1 MFVVIIAI
9 LVLAFGFLAS
19 TLIDVEEKGKRLIRT
34 VAVAGALFLLLASCF
49 TYVPTGYTGI
59 VTTFG
64 KVHDTTLDAGISFK
78 APWDNVIRMDNR
90 EQRVSFDL
98 EAFSKDIQEVD
109 LKGSVNLNI
118 DKSTA
123 MNLYREVGTDY
134 INVLVTPRIQ
144 EDIKIVIARYTAET
158 LVENR
163 QVASDAMY
171 DLLKEELAAKGI
183 NVISIAIENL
193 EFSETFETAVEAKQV
208 ATQEKQRAKTQQE
221 QQTMEA
227 EQAAARKKIEAEAA
241 AEVVRIQAD
250 AAAYEIKTKADAEA
264 EANEKIAATV
274 TEELIDYTQ
283 AQNWNGKLP
292 ATFIGSGSA
301 IPVIQ
306 TDGASATD
314 DAQEDSAE

>member
-1 MFVVIIAI
+1 
-9 LVLAFGFLAS
+9 
-19 TLIDVEEKGKRLIRT
+19 
-34 VAVAGALFLLLASCF
+34 
-49 TYVPTGYTGI
+49 
-59 VTTFG
+59 
-64 KVHDTTLDAGISFK
+64 
-78 APWDNVIRMDNR
+78 
-90 EQRVSFDL
+90 
-98 EAFSKDIQEVD
+98 
-109 LKGSVNLNI
+109 
-118 DKSTA
+118 

-134 INVLVTPRIQ
+134 INVLVTPRVQ

-171 DLLKEELAAKGI
+171 DLLRKELAAKGI

-250 AAAYEIKTKADAEA
+250 AEAYEIKTKADAEA

-274 TEELIDYTQ
+274 T
-283 AQNWNGKLP
+283 
-292 ATFIGSGSA
+292 
-301 IPVIQ
+301 
-306 TDGASATD
+306 
-314 DAQEDSAE
+314 

>member
-1 MFVVIIAI
+1 MFLLIIAI
-9 LVLAFGFLAS
+9 IIFICGFIVPG
-19 TLIDVEEKGKRLIRT
+19 LIDAEDRGKRLIRT
-34 VAVAGALFLLLASCF
+34 VATVAALLLLVVSCV

-78 APWDNVIRMDNR
+78 ATWDNVIRMDNR
-90 EQRVSFDL
+90 EQRFSFEL

-134 INVLVTPRIQ
+134 INVLIAPRVQ

-193 EFSETFETAVEAKQV
+193 DFSDTFESAVEAKQV

-221 QQTMEA
+221 QQTMDA

-250 AAAYEIKTKADAEA
+250 AEAYEIKTKADAEA

-292 ATFIGSGSA
+292 STYIGSGSA

-306 TDGASATD
+306 TDGVPI
-314 DAQEDSAE
+314 EEVPAE

>member
-19 TLIDVEEKGKRLIRT
+19 ALIEVEDRGKRLIRI
-34 VAVAGALFLLLASCF
+34 VAIAGALFLLVASCF

-78 APWDNVIRMDNR
+78 APWDNVVRMDNR

-134 INVLVTPRIQ
+134 INVLVTPRVQ

-171 DLLKEELAAKGI
+171 DLLRKELAAKGI

-227 EQAAARKKIEAEAA
+227 EQAIEAEAA

-250 AAAYEIKTKADAEA
+250 AEAYEIKTKADAEA

-283 AQNWNGKLP
+283 AQNWNGELP
-292 ATFIGSGSA
+292 STYIGSGSA

-306 TDGASATD
+306 TDGLPVTG
-314 DAQEDSAE
+314 DSAE

>member
-1 MFVVIIAI
+1 MFLLIIAI
-9 LVLAFGFLAS
+9 IIFICGFIAPG
-19 TLIDVEEKGKRLIRT
+19 LIDAEDRGKRLIRT
-34 VAVAGALFLLLASCF
+34 VGTVAALLLLVVSCV

-90 EQRVSFDL
+90 EQRFSFEL

-134 INVLVTPRIQ
+134 INVLIAPRVQ

-193 EFSETFETAVEAKQV
+193 DFSDTFESAVEAKQV

-292 ATFIGSGSA
+292 STFIGSGSA

-306 TDGASATD
+306 TDGLSGT
-314 DAQEDSAE
+314 EDPAE

>member
-1 MFVVIIAI
+1 MFLLIIAI
-9 LVLAFGFLAS
+9 IIFICGFIVPG
-19 TLIDVEEKGKRLIRT
+19 LIDAEDRGKRLIRT
-34 VAVAGALFLLLASCF
+34 AATVVALLLLVVSCV

-90 EQRVSFDL
+90 EQRFSFEL

-118 DKSTA
+118 DKSIA

-134 INVLVTPRIQ
+134 INVLIAPRVQ

-171 DLLKEELAAKGI
+171 DLLREELAAKGI

-193 EFSETFETAVEAKQV
+193 DFSDTFESAVEAKQV

-241 AEVVRIQAD
+241 AEVVRIRAD
-250 AAAYEIKTKADAEA
+250 AEAYEIKTKADAEA

-292 ATFIGSGSA
+292 STYIGSGSA
-301 IPVIQ
+301 IPAIQ
-306 TDGASATD
+306 TDSLPD
-314 DAQEDSAE
+314 MEDSAE

>member
-1 MFVVIIAI
+1 MFVVIMAI
-9 LVLAFGFLAS
+9 LILVAGFMAS
-19 TLIDVEEKGKRLIRT
+19 ALIEVEDRGKRLIRN
-34 VAVAGALFLLLASCF
+34 VAVAGALFLLVASCF

-64 KVHDTTLDAGISFK
+64 KVHDATLDAGISFK
-78 APWDNVIRMDNR
+78 APWDNVVRMDNR

-118 DKSTA
+118 DKGTA

-134 INVLVTPRIQ
+134 INVLVAPRVQ
-144 EDIKIVIARYTAET
+144 EDIKIVIARYTAES
-158 LVENR
+158 LLENR
-163 QVASDAMY
+163 QVASDSMY
-171 DLLKEELAAKGI
+171 DLLEEELAAKGI
-183 NVISIAIENL
+183 NIISIAIENL

-250 AAAYEIKTKADAEA
+250 AAAYEVRVKAEAEA
-264 EANEKIAATV
+264 EANEKIAVTV

-292 ATFIGSGSA
+292 GTYIGSGSA
-301 IPVIQ
+301 IPVIK
-306 TDGASATD
+306 TAEPIGT
-314 DAQEDSAE
+314 EDTAE

>member
-1 MFVVIIAI
+1 MFLLIVAIIVFI
-9 LVLAFGFLAS
+9 CGFIAPSLMDA
-19 TLIDVEEKGKRLIRT
+19 EEKGKRLIRT
-34 VAVAGALFLLLASCF
+34 VGTVMALFLLVVSCV

-59 VTTFG
+59 VTTFS

-90 EQRVSFDL
+90 EQRFSFEL

-134 INVLVTPRIQ
+134 INVLIAPRVQ

-193 EFSETFETAVEAKQV
+193 DFSDTFESAVEAKQV

-250 AAAYEIKTKADAEA
+250 ATAYEIKTKADAEA

-283 AQNWNGKLP
+283 AQNWDGKLP
-292 ATFIGSGSA
+292 GTYIGSGSA

-306 TDGASATD
+306 TNDQVATE
-314 DAQEDSAE
+314 DAVG

>member
-19 TLIDVEEKGKRLIRT
+19 ALIDVEERGKRLIRT
-34 VAVAGALFLLLASCF
+34 VAVAGALLLLVTSCF

-64 KVHDTTLDAGISFK
+64 KVHDTTLDAGISIK

-90 EQRVSFDL
+90 EQRFSFEL

-134 INVLVTPRIQ
+134 INVLIAPRVQ

-208 ATQEKQRAKTQQE
+208 ATQEKQRARTQQE

-227 EQAAARKKIEAEAA
+227 EQDAARKKIEAEAA

-292 ATFIGSGSA
+292 STFIGSGSA

-306 TDGASATD
+306 TDPVGTHAED
-314 DAQEDSAE
+314 EEDSAE

>member
-1 MFVVIIAI
+1 MFLLIIAI
-9 LVLAFGFLAS
+9 IIFICGFIVPG
-19 TLIDVEEKGKRLIRT
+19 LIDAEDRGKRLIRT
-34 VAVAGALFLLLASCF
+34 AATVVALLLLVVSCV

-90 EQRVSFDL
+90 EQRFSFEL

-134 INVLVTPRIQ
+134 INVLIAPRVQ

-171 DLLKEELAAKGI
+171 DLLREELAAKGI

-193 EFSETFETAVEAKQV
+193 DFSDTFESAVEAKQV

-221 QQTMEA
+221 QQTREA

-241 AEVVRIQAD
+241 AEVVRIRAD
-250 AAAYEIKTKADAEA
+250 AEAYEIKTKADAEA

-292 ATFIGSGSA
+292 STYIGSGSA

-306 TDGASATD
+306 TDGVPT
-314 DAQEDSAE
+314 EEVPAE

>member
-1 MFVVIIAI
+1 MFLLIIAI
-9 LVLAFGFLAS
+9 IIFICGFIAPG
-19 TLIDVEEKGKRLIRT
+19 LIDAEDCGKRLIRT
-34 VAVAGALFLLLASCF
+34 VGTVAALLLLVVSCV

-90 EQRVSFDL
+90 EQRFSFEL

-109 LKGSVNLNI
+109 LRGSVNLNI

-134 INVLVTPRIQ
+134 INVLIAPRVQ

-163 QVASDAMY
+163 QVASDAMF

-193 EFSETFETAVEAKQV
+193 DFSDTFESAVEAKQV

-227 EQAAARKKIEAEAA
+227 EQAAARKKIDAEAA

-250 AAAYEIKTKADAEA
+250 AAAYEIKTKANAEA

-292 ATFIGSGSA
+292 STYIGSGSA

-306 TDGASATD
+306 TNDQVATE
-314 DAQEDSAE
+314 DAVG